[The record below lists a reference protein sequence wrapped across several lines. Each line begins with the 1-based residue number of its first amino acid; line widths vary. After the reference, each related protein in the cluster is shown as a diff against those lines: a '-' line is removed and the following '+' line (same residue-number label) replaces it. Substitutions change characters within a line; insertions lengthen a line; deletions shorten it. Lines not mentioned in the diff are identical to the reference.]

1 MGTTLRKP
9 RMTREEF
16 LDWVE
21 IQEGRWEFDGFEPVP
36 VHGPIGMTGG
46 TVNHGQICQNIYFAL
61 RSRLRG
67 GPCRVL
73 GPGAGIATPDDGVRF
88 PDAVVT
94 CAPAAGTARILPAPI
109 VVFEVISPTSGR
121 VDRIAKLREYQ
132 RVGSIRRYV
141 ILESTSAGLT
151 VHARRDGDGPWTT
164 VALTEG
170 ETLPLPEID
179 IEVPVAEFYEGVT
192 FEEADQA

>member
-21 IQEGRWEFDGFEPVP
+21 IQEGRWEFDGFEPVA
-36 VHGPIGMTGG
+36 MTGG
-46 TVNHGQICQNIYFAL
+46 TRNHERICQNIYFAL

-67 GPCRVL
+67 GPCEVL
-73 GPGAGIATPDDGVRF
+73 GATAGIAVGEDAVRY
-88 PDAVVT
+88 PDALVT
-94 CAPAAGTARILPAPI
+94 CTPGSGTARVMPGPV

-141 ILESTSAGLT
+141 TLESTSAGLT
-151 VHARRDGDGPWTT
+151 VHARRDGDDPWTT

-170 ETLPLPEID
+170 EALPLPEID
-179 IEVPVAEFYEGVT
+179 IEVPVAEFYEGVA
-192 FEEADQA
+192 FEETDQA